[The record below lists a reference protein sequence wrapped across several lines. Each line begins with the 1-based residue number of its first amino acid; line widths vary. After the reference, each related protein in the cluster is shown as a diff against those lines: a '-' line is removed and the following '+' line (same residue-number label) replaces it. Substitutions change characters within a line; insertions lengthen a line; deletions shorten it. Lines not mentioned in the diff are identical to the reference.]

1 MSSSLWIKV
10 LMAWGSGLVL
20 VALALIPVLAAQ
32 PGGAAVW
39 RQVASPVSDYT
50 LFDVAMVSRD
60 EAWAVGTTDDYTG
73 AVLHYANGKWQP
85 HLMLGD
91 TGLHALDV
99 VSSSS
104 VWAIDW
110 DNHVLHYDGSSW
122 LTTTLA
128 EGTYLGA
135 LDMLSDTSGWAVDLY
150 GYDILHYD
158 GITWT
163 ASPIS
168 MTQSLS
174 TDWKDIEM
182 VTSNDGWL
190 AGAYHSGF
198 VMFQG
203 AIVHYDGSQWSEFQ
217 LMDEAWI
224 WGVSSV
230 ATDDVWA
237 VGANYSS
244 AYDCG
249 LIMHY
254 TGTTF
259 VPISTTWPLRPMLD
273 VQMVAADDGWAVDN
287 GGSIYHYDGVEW
299 QEVASPTT
307 EALHSVAMDRDGS
320 AWGWSVGSN
329 GTILRYG
336 YPTHLPIVVKSFR

>member
-1 MSSSLWIKV
+1 
-10 LMAWGSGLVL
+10 LV
-20 VALALIPVLAAQ
+20 VLALIPVLAAQ

-39 RQVASPVSDYT
+39 RPVASPVSDYT
-50 LFDVAMVSRD
+50 LFDVAMVSRG
-60 EAWAVGTTDDYTG
+60 EAWAVGTADDYTG

-85 HLMLGD
+85 HLTVSD

-104 VWAIDW
+104 VWAIDEH
-110 DNHVLHYDGSSW
+110 NHILHYDGSNW

-128 EGTYLGA
+128 EGVYLGA
-135 LDMLSDTSGWAVDLY
+135 LAMLSDTSGWAVDQ
-150 GYDILHYD
+150 YDMLHYD

-163 ASPIS
+163 TSPIS
-168 MTQSLS
+168 ITYMTY
-174 TDWKDIEM
+174 TDWKDMEM
-182 VTSNDGWL
+182 VTPNDGWL
-190 AGAYHSGF
+190 VGGIYSVF
-198 VMFQG
+198 PMFQG

-217 LMDEAWI
+217 LMDETEI
-224 WGVSSV
+224 WGVSGV

-237 VGANYSS
+237 VGVNFPSS
-244 AYDCG
+244 YHG

-259 VPISTTWPLRPMLD
+259 VPISMTWPPRPVLG

-307 EALHSVAMDRDGS
+307 KALHSVAMDPDGS
-320 AWGWSVGSN
+320 VWGWSVGSS